1 MICFGKSET
10 GPVRSNNEDY
20 CAYEQIGD
28 YMCMVI
34 ADGLGGEAC
43 GEVASRTAADTLL
56 DELRV
61 MLSADDSKETI
72 GKVICNAFNSANRKV
87 LLDSLKDS
95 SMRGMCT
102 TLSAAIVK
110 GRELVIGHIGD
121 TRVYL
126 CHGSNIIKL
135 TQDHNEAA
143 ELIEKGLITEDEAR
157 SHGSRNRLVKVVGEN
172 QYLNPDIYSYNIIYG
187 DLIILCSDGLY
198 SFVGT
203 GDIAAAVKNKSSL
216 EAICD
221 KLIALAI
228 RNKSNDNMTILIGNT
243 SLR

>member
-1 MICFGKSET
+1 MTQGF
-10 GPVRSNNEDY
+10 
-20 CAYEQIGD
+20 
-28 YMCMVI
+28 
-34 ADGLGGEAC
+34 
-43 GEVASRTAADTLL
+43 
-56 DELRV
+56 
-61 MLSADDSKETI
+61 
-72 GKVICNAFNSANRKV
+72 
-87 LLDSLKDS
+87 
-95 SMRGMCT
+95 
-102 TLSAAIVK
+102 
-110 GRELVIGHIGD
+110 
-121 TRVYL
+121 YL